1 MAESGNS
8 GMRKTILI
16 AAIVMMGAV
25 PGALAQTNP
34 APNDRYMVSPV
45 EDGILRVD
53 RKTGRVSI
61 CRKGRGDWTCE
72 LVPDDLRAMKRELDQ
87 LSVENLRLRSALAKY
102 DPEAARQ
109 PAPEL
114 NVPNRDTGKN
124 QLPTEEDVDKAMSL
138 VERMMRRFME
148 AARDL
153 NRDYGQP
160 QN

>member
-1 MAESGNS
+1 
-8 GMRKTILI
+8 MRKTLMVMAI
-16 AAIVMMGAV
+16 AVAGMA

-34 APNDRYMVSPV
+34 APNDRYMISPV

-61 CRKGRGDWTCE
+61 CRKGGGDWTCE
-72 LVPDDLRAMKRELDQ
+72 LVPDDLRALKREIDQ
-87 LSVENLRLRSALAKY
+87 LSVENLRLRSALAKF

-109 PAPEL
+109 PAPGPATPRPE
-114 NVPNRDTGKN
+114 TGNN
-124 QLPTEEDVDKAMSL
+124 QLPTEEEVDKAVSL

-148 AARDL
+148 AARNL